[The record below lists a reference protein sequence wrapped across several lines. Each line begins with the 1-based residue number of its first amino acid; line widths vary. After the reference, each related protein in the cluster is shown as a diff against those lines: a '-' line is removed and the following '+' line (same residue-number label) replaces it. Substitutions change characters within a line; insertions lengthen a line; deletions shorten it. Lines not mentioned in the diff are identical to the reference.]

1 MTKMEIIIAAR
12 KIQEATTVNN
22 YRKKSPVTVIKFI
35 YLCLT
40 LLKIFFL
47 NIFAI
52 FQFSEF
58 GNNNY
63 KLKSRKNVFEWI
75 IRD

>member
-1 MTKMEIIIAAR
+1 MTKMEIIIAER

-40 LLKIFFL
+40 LLKIFFFKYFR
-47 NIFAI
+47 NFSIFGI
-52 FQFSEF
+52 
-58 GNNNY
+58 
-63 KLKSRKNVFEWI
+63 RK
-75 IRD
+75 